1 MSLRINRTEGGE
13 EHLQEVAYKSEMAT
27 DGRRERPQQTTTA
40 ASEGAKSVE
49 ARTIKY
55 VGSQLLAVVGEEAE
69 DSLITVCLDLFAP
82 FYFAR

>member
-40 ASEGAKSVE
+40 AEETKSQSSEGAKSVE

-69 DSLITVCLDLFAP
+69 DSLITVC
-82 FYFAR
+82 R